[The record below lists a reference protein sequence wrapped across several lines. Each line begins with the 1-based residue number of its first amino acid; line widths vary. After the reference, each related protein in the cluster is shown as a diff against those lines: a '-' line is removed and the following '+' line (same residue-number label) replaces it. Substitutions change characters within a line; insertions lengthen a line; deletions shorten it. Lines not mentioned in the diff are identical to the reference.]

1 MTEKVKKELTFFYT
15 LPLFLQNYQLFR
27 TFAAQRAKTI
37 KNKQYEKEFC

>member
-15 LPLFLQNYQLFR
+15 VRLFLQNCQLFR

-37 KNKQYEKEFC
+37 RKKLYEKEFC